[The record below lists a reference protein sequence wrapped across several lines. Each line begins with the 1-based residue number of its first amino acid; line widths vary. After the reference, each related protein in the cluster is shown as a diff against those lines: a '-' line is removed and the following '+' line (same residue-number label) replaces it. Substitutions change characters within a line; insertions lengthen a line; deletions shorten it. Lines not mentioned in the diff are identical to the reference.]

1 MWHDSFT
8 IHSSDGA
15 EFTWCGGRG
24 LVTLPESKRKKS
36 HCKLHGTARSKNILE
51 SQDKRSAIKVV
62 CRDALEASK

>member
-1 MWHDSFT
+1 MVRW
-8 IHSSDGA
+8 A
-15 EFTWCGGRG
+15 G